1 MYAIGIDV
9 GGMSIKGAIVDEK
22 GSIINSGSIETP
34 VEKEPLEV
42 IADLA
47 DFIKSLL
54 KKSDIKMPEIKGIGI
69 GIPGTV
75 NDKNGEVIYANNIR
89 WEHVPLRAELQK
101 YLDVKVEVNNDANCA
116 ALGEVKFGE
125 ATNYKDAVLI
135 TLGTGVGT
143 GIILDNKIFAG
154 RGGAGAEGGHMV
166 INPKGVLCTCGRRGC
181 WESFASATALIRET
195 SKAINANPETAMK
208 KYVKAEGKVSGRTA
222 FLALKDGDEAA
233 KKVVDEYITNVALG
247 IVNLVNIF
255 CPEVVFIGGGVSN
268 EKENFIDRLQEYV
281 DRYKYGGDRN
291 PKVTILKASL
301 KNNAGVIGAASLIL

>member
-9 GGMSIKGAIVDEK
+9 GGTNVKGGIVDEK
-22 GSIINSGSIETP
+22 GGIVYSSSIETP

-42 IADLA
+42 ISDIA
-47 DFIKSLL
+47 DFIKFLL
-54 KKSDIKMPEIKGIGI
+54 KKSDIKLSEIKGIGL

-75 NDKNGEVIYANNIR
+75 NDKTGEVIYANNIR
-89 WEHVPLRAELQK
+89 WEHVPLKSELQK
-101 YLDVKVEVNNDANCA
+101 YFDVKIEVNNDANCA

-125 ATNYKDAVLI
+125 SNYTNAILI

-143 GIILDNKIFAG
+143 GIILDSKIFAG

-195 SKAINANPETAMK
+195 SKAISANPDTTMK

-233 KKVVDEYITNVALG
+233 KKVVDEYIIGVAQG

-291 PKVTILKASL
+291 PKVKVLKASL
-301 KNNAGVIGAASLIL
+301 KNDAGVIGAAALIL